1 MQKKVV
7 NILIADDEPRIRKAM
22 RSIFEQESFNVSEAC
37 DGYECLVSVKK
48 NSYDVIFLDIKMPKI
63 DGVEV
68 LSQIK
73 LMGCTTPV
81 IMICGFANEYLVNHC
96 LELGAF
102 DFLHKPFDLYKV
114 LSALTSA
121 LAV

>member
-1 MQKKVV
+1 MQKTVV
-7 NILIADDEPRIRKAM
+7 NILIADDEPAIRRAL
-22 RSIFEQESFNVSEAC
+22 RSVFEQESFNVFEAC
-37 DGYECLVSVKK
+37 DGYGCLSSVKK
-48 NSYDVIFLDIKMPKI
+48 NSYDVIFLDIKMPRI

-81 IMICGFANEYLVNHC
+81 IMICGFAKENLVNDC
-96 LELGAF
+96 FEIGAF
-102 DFLHKPFDLYKV
+102 DFLHKPFDLNR
-114 LSALTSA
+114 LFSALTSA

>member
-1 MQKKVV
+1 MQKTVV
-7 NILIADDEPRIRKAM
+7 NILIADDEPAIRRAL
-22 RSIFEQESFNVSEAC
+22 RSVFEQESFNVSEAC
-37 DGYECLVSVKK
+37 DGYGCLLSVKK
-48 NSYDVIFLDIKMPKI
+48 NSYDVIFLDIKMPRI

-81 IMICGFANEYLVNHC
+81 IMICGYANEDLVNDC
-96 LELGAF
+96 LEIGAF
-102 DFLHKPFDLYKV
+102 DFLHKPFDLHKV
-114 LSALTSA
+114 FTALTSA